1 MLRNNIRFLFGT
13 ATHVLVTPYTI
24 AEENQATV
32 CTVWDG
38 NLGYINMYDIYITI
52 LLLLCVNYIPV
63 YKVQCKKSTTA
74 LMDRDDAEMFTVL
87 LLIYELNNHHLQ
99 AE

>member
-1 MLRNNIRFLFGT
+1 M
-13 ATHVLVTPYTI
+13 
-24 AEENQATV
+24 
-32 CTVWDG
+32 WDG
-38 NLGYINMYDIYITI
+38 NLGYIIMYDVCITI
-52 LLLLCVNYIPV
+52 LLLLCVNYVPV
-63 YKVQCKKSTTA
+63 YKVQCKKSAA